1 MTWKQLATDAAAL
14 ALSKWRRSKR
24 TLRGFAHASVGLSVM
39 PDRVAL
45 VDQIAEID
53 AEILRRD
60 DAFPREIAGKR
71 LLAGD
76 AARKQTRL
84 RAVLRTLL
92 WLQENEATIRTALY
106 GNRVRGRQ

>member
-1 MTWKQLATDAAAL
+1 
-14 ALSKWRRSKR
+14 
-24 TLRGFAHASVGLSVM
+24 M

-71 LLAGD
+71 MLAGE

-92 WLQENEATIRTALY
+92 WLQDNEMAIRAALHS
-106 GNRVRGRQ
+106 NQVRGRQ